1 LSIAAEG
8 SAEHEDAQDARGGDD
23 RSCRVAGPGLII
35 SPKIQADVV
44 YLNGRIYTLDS

>member
-23 RSCRVAGPGLII
+23 RSCGRPWPHYQ
-35 SPKIQADVV
+35 PKNQAVVV